1 MRVLKEKIEYQ
12 EAYEYLS
19 GLQGQQEIWSSNY
32 DNALTIVE
40 SPVGELSV
48 IWNEYIER
56 WIMSYLNEKN
66 AFN

>member
-48 IWNEYIER
+48 IWNEYIGR